1 MEIFRFFTMCTKK
14 LTADL
19 KSMLV
24 IFENLSKTNFKLINI
39 SITSNFLLVVFIF
52 NYSNHLSLA
61 RKNVGITT
69 QLTESLTK
77 S

>member
-19 KSMLV
+19 KLMLV
-24 IFENLSKTNFKLINI
+24 IFENLSKTNFKLIII

-52 NYSNHLSLA
+52 NYPNHLSLA

>member
-39 SITSNFLLVVFIF
+39 SIKKQFFISSVHF
-52 NYSNHLSLA
+52 
-61 RKNVGITT
+61 
-69 QLTESLTK
+69 
-77 S
+77 

>member
-69 QLTESLTK
+69 QLTELLTK
-77 S
+77 W